1 MTLSYEQI
9 LEKIQENSDA
19 TKEEIEAK
27 VKEKLDQLSGLISK
41 EGAAHIIANELNVK
55 LLEQFS
61 KRQKI
66 QDLTPDS
73 KGVEL
78 LAKVLQVYDIRSF
91 KVQDREGKVGRLFVG
106 DDTGKMQIVCWG
118 ESTDAFEKIKP
129 GACIVINNAYAK
141 QNNNFTEL
149 HINKLTD
156 INPNPDET
164 VEVNE
169 TAQRKEIKELQAGQ
183 SQIELLATIVD
194 INDPRFYEVCAEC
207 NKRVRADTDFKCD
220 EHTETPHSYAYLMNI
235 TLDDGTGNI
244 RSVLFR
250 NLVEKALSKP
260 KEDMLKLREDI
271 SAFAPIKE
279 GMLGNI
285 VKVQGR
291 VNRNEMMDSNE
302 FVIQDIDMHPDP
314 KAELQEKSE

>member
-19 TKEEIEAK
+19 TKEDIEAK

-66 QDLTPDS
+66 QDLTPTS

-78 LAKVLQVYDIRSF
+78 LAKVLQVYDVRSF
-91 KVQDREGKVGRLFVG
+91 KVQEREGKVGRLFVG
-106 DDTGKMQIVCWG
+106 DDTGKLQIVCWG
-118 ESTDAFEKIKP
+118 EATDSFEKIKP
-129 GACIVINNAYAK
+129 GACIVVSNAYAK
-141 QNNNFTEL
+141 QNNNYTEL
-149 HINKLTD
+149 HINKLADLNTS
-156 INPNPDET
+156 PDET

-169 TAQRKEIKELQAGQ
+169 TAQRKDIKDLQAGQ

-194 INDPRFYEVCAEC
+194 VADPRFYEVCAEC
-207 NKRVRADTDFKCD
+207 NKRVKADTEFKCD
-220 EHTETPHSYAYLMNI
+220 DHPEITHSYAYLMNI
-235 TLDDGTGNI
+235 TLDDGSANI

-250 NLVEKALSKP
+250 NLVKKALAKP
-260 KEDMLKLREDI
+260 KEDMLKLRENI
-271 SAFAPIKE
+271 QAFEPIKE
-279 GMLGNI
+279 GLLGTI
-285 VKVQGR
+285 VKVNGR
-291 VNRNEMMDSNE
+291 VNKNEMMDQNE
-302 FVIQDIDMHPDP
+302 FVVQDIDMHPDP
-314 KAELQEKSE
+314 KAEL